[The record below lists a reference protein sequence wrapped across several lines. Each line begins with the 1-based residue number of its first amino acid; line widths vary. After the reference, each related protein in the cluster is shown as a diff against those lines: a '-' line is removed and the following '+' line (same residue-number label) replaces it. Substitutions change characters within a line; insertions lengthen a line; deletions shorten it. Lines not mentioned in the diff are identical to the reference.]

1 LNIYGSVFFWIF
13 FSVLMTYPRP
23 QGGHQE
29 DAEEFFGFDLD
40 ELEEELLA
48 MLAAGSASPPGSMN
62 PTTNKHAVA
71 KHGGWSTTA
80 STSITITS
88 TSAANAAGAGAAAS
102 TTTEPESVASYD
114 DGDGDGGWL
123 EVGKRSRTVVTRT
136 VGLFLPCS

>member
-1 LNIYGSVFFWIF
+1 
-13 FSVLMTYPRP
+13 MTYPCP

-88 TSAANAAGAGAAAS
+88 VGSAGAAAS

-114 DGDGDGGWL
+114 GGDGDGGWL